1 MSGQSSKNEG
11 PGSAAFGRLRH
22 PHSGSSNGRVV
33 PAAYPPPVDSQ
44 KEFVKRGLDS
54 EDELIEVGVAIVG
67 GGTAGLACANRLLQ
81 LLGDDPE
88 TMERLGE
95 VPVAVIEKAK
105 TCGGHNL
112 SGAVMRPGPLQE
124 LFPELTREQWRQE
137 GFAFGE
143 VKKESVYVL
152 PSAKT
157 KIRIP
162 PPPPQHNHGN
172 EVISVSALARYQQR
186 VAEEAGAYILTE
198 TAATQLIVEDGRVV
212 GVRSG
217 DKGRG
222 KDGEPL
228 SNFEPGTDI
237 KAQATVLAEGCWGHI
252 TGAAIKEFDL
262 AAGREP
268 QVWELG
274 VKEVWKV
281 TKPLDRVIHT
291 LAGWP
296 LKISAKYGQI
306 GGSWIYPMKNEKT
319 GEDLVSIGFIIDLD
333 YADATT
339 SAHDLLQEIKTHP
352 LFKGIL
358 EGGERVAWGAKAL
371 PAGGYWAMPKLSMPG
386 ALLVGDAAGI
396 MNLASL
402 KGVHY
407 AIKSGMLAAESIYAA
422 LKRGDS
428 SLESYEQVVEDSI
441 IGKDLWE
448 QRNTR
453 QPFQK
458 GLIRGG
464 PLVNLMIATK
474 GRFPGGR
481 WALHRN
487 DAKPM
492 FIGKTKDSYPK
503 PDGKYTF
510 DKLSSV
516 FITGNATRDDA
527 PNHIRV
533 QKHVPREV
541 AETWRWMCPAGV
553 YEIPEDGEG
562 GNESGVVDVIVNYT
576 NCVQCGAITAKGG
589 RLTTPEGGDGPL
601 YQIL

>member
-1 MSGQSSKNEG
+1 VSG
-11 PGSAAFGRLRH
+11 H
-22 PHSGSSNGRVV
+22 GSSNGRVA
-33 PAAYPPPVDSQ
+33 PAAFPPPVDSR

-54 EDELIEVGVAIVG
+54 EDELIEVGVVIVG

-81 LLGDDPE
+81 LLADDPE

-95 VPVAVIEKAK
+95 VPVAVVEKAK

-124 LFPELTREQWRQE
+124 LFPEITREDWRKE
-137 GFAFGE
+137 GFAYGE
-143 VKKESVYVL
+143 VDKEAVYML
-152 PSAKT
+152 PTAKA
-157 KIRIP
+157 KLRVPVP
-162 PPPPQHNHGN
+162 PNFKNHGN
-172 EVISVSALARYQQR
+172 EVISVSAMARFQQR
-186 VAEEAGAYILTE
+186 QAEEAGAYILTE
-198 TAATQLIVEDGRVV
+198 TAATQLIVQDGRVV

-228 SNFEPGTDI
+228 GNFEPGTDI
-237 KAQATVLAEGCWGHI
+237 KAQATVLAEGCWGHL
-252 TGAAIKEFDL
+252 TGAAIKEFEL
-262 AAGREP
+262 GAGREP

-274 VKEVWKV
+274 VKEVWRV
-281 TKPLDRVIHT
+281 PKPLDRLIHT
-291 LAGWP
+291 LGPWP
-296 LKISAKYGQI
+296 FKISAKYAHV
-306 GGSWIYPMKNEKT
+306 GGTWLYPMQDEKT
-319 GEDLVSIGFIIDLD
+319 GDHLVSIGLVMDLE

-339 SAHDLLQEIKTHP
+339 SVHDLLQQFKLHP
-352 LFKGIL
+352 LVKGIL
-358 EGGERVAWGAKAL
+358 DGGERIAWGAKAL
-371 PAGGYWAMPKLSMPG
+371 PGGGYWSMPKLSMPG
-386 ALLVGDAAGI
+386 AVLVGDAGGMVNTA
-396 MNLASL
+396 AL
-402 KGVHY
+402 KGVHHS
-407 AIKSGMLAAESIYAA
+407 IMSGKLAAESIYAA
-422 LKRGDS
+422 LVRGES
-428 SLESYEQVVEDSI
+428 SFESYEQAIDESQV
-441 IGKDLWE
+441 GKELYE
-448 QRNTR
+448 MRNAR

-458 GLIRGG
+458 GFIKGV
-464 PLVNLMIATK
+464 PLVGMMIQTK

-481 WALHRN
+481 WAWHRN
-487 DAKPM
+487 DAQPM
-492 FIGKTKDSYPK
+492 FIGDTKDNYPK

-533 QKHVPREV
+533 RKHVPREV

-562 GNESGVVDVIVNYT
+562 GDQSGEVDVIVNYT

-601 YQIL
+601 YQVT

>member
-1 MSGQSSKNEG
+1 MSSHNGSRNGTRAPG
-11 PGSAAFGRLRH
+11 PF
-22 PHSGSSNGRVV
+22 
-33 PAAYPPPVDSQ
+33 PPPVDSQ
-44 KEFVKRGLDS
+44 KEFVKRGLDP

-95 VPVAVIEKAK
+95 VPVAVVEKAK

-112 SGAVMRPGPLQE
+112 SGAVVRPGPLQE
-124 LFPELTREQWRQE
+124 LFPDLTREDWRKE

-143 VKKESVYVL
+143 VTKESVYML
-152 PSAKT
+152 TGPKT
-157 KIRIP
+157 KLPVPIP
-162 PPPPQHNHGN
+162 AVPNFKNHGN
-172 EVISVSALARYQQR
+172 EVISVSALARFQQAQ
-186 VAEEAGAYILTE
+186 AEEAGAYILTE
-198 TAATQLIVEDGRVV
+198 TAATQLVVDDPPSGGQAVVV

-228 SNFEPGTDI
+228 GNFEPGTDI
-237 KAQATVLAEGCWGHI
+237 KAHATVLAEGCWGHL

-262 AAGREP
+262 AEGREP

-281 TKPLDRVIHT
+281 PKPLDRVIHT
-291 LAGWP
+291 FVQPWP
-296 LKISAKYGQI
+296 LKVAAKYGQL
-306 GGSWIYPMKNEKT
+306 GGTWMYPMKNAK
-319 GEDLVSIGFIIDLD
+319 GEDLVSIGFVVDLN
-333 YADATT
+333 YRDATT
-339 SAHDLLQEIKTHP
+339 SAHDLLQTFKLHP
-352 LFKGIL
+352 LVKGIL
-358 EGGERVAWGAKAL
+358 EGGERIAWGAKAL
-371 PAGGYWAMPKLSMPG
+371 PGGGYWSMPKLSMPG
-386 ALLVGDAAGI
+386 AVIVGDAGGMVDTA
-396 MNLASL
+396 AL
-402 KGVHY
+402 KGVHHC
-407 AIKSGMLAAESIYAA
+407 IRSGMLAAESIYAA
-422 LKRGDS
+422 LKRGS
-428 SLESYEQVVEDSI
+428 SDLSDYENAVEKSTIGTELYQV
-441 IGKDLWE
+441 
-448 QRNTR
+448 RNTR
-453 QPFQK
+453 QAFQK
-458 GLIRGG
+458 GFLVGSALAG
-464 PLVNLMIATK
+464 PSIMSK
-474 GRFPGGR
+474 GKVPPGR
-481 WALHRN
+481 QEWHRD
-487 DAKPM
+487 DAEPM
-492 FIGKTKDSYPK
+492 FVGNTKDRYPK

-533 QKHVPREV
+533 QKHVPREI

-553 YEIPEDGEG
+553 YELPEDGEG
-562 GNESGVVDVIVNYT
+562 GEQSGLVDVIVNYT

>member
-1 MSGQSSKNEG
+1 MFEYGDGK
-11 PGSAAFGRLRH
+11 F
-22 PHSGSSNGRVV
+22 V
-33 PAAYPPPVDSQ
+33 PAEFPPPVDARE
-44 KEFVKRGLDS
+44 EFVKRGLDG
-54 EDELIEVGVAIVG
+54 EDERIEIGVAIVG

-81 LLGDDPE
+81 LLAEDPE
-88 TMERLGE
+88 TMEKLGE

-124 LFPELTREQWRQE
+124 LFPALSREQWREE

-143 VKKESVYVL
+143 VRKEAIYLL
-152 PSAKT
+152 PNGKS

-162 PPPPQHNHGN
+162 PPPPQRNHGN
-172 EVISVSALARYQQR
+172 EVVSVSALCRYMQAQ
-186 VAEEAGAYILTE
+186 AEENGAYLLTE
-198 TAATQLIVEDGRVV
+198 TAATQVVVEDGAVV

-222 KDGEPL
+222 KEGEEL
-228 SNFEPGTDI
+228 GNFEPGTDI
-237 KAQATVLAEGCWGHI
+237 AARATVLAEGCWGHL
-252 TGAAIKEFDL
+252 TDAVVRELGL
-262 AAGREP
+262 AEDREP

-281 TKPLDRVIHT
+281 PKPLDRVIHT

-296 LKISAKYGQI
+296 LKISAKYHQI
-306 GGSWIYPMKNEKT
+306 GGSWIYPMKDEKT
-319 GEDLVSIGFIIDLD
+319 GDDLVSIGFVLDLD

-339 SAHDLLQEIKTHP
+339 SAHDLLQQFKTHP
-352 LFKGIL
+352 MVREIL
-358 EGGERVAWGAKAL
+358 EGGERVGWGAKAI
-371 PAGGYWAMPKLSMPG
+371 PAGGYWAMPKLSAPG
-386 ALLVGDAAGI
+386 AVLIGDAAG
-396 MNLASL
+396 MVNLAAL

-407 AIKSGMLAAESIYAA
+407 AIQSGMLAAEAIYAA
-422 LKRGDS
+422 LKV
-428 SLESYEQVVEDSI
+428 ESNDFSGYEKAVEDSFI
-441 IGKDLWE
+441 KKDLYQE
-448 QRNTR
+448 RNTR

-458 GLIRGG
+458 GLIKGG

-481 WALHRN
+481 WKIERN
-487 DAKPM
+487 DEQPM
-492 FIGKTKDSYPK
+492 FVGDTKDGYPQ
-503 PDGKYTF
+503 PDGELTF

-533 QKHVPREV
+533 QKRVPREV

-553 YEIPEDGEG
+553 YEIPDDAP
-562 GNESGVVDVIVNYT
+562 ESGDVDVIVNYT

-601 YQIL
+601 YQNT

>member
-1 MSGQSSKNEG
+1 MSAHNGSKNG
-11 PGSAAFGRLRH
+11 KVIPAAF
-22 PHSGSSNGRVV
+22 
-33 PAAYPPPVDSQ
+33 PPPVDSQ
-44 KEFVKRGLDS
+44 KEFVKRGLDP

-81 LLGDDPE
+81 LLADDPE

-112 SGAVMRPGPLQE
+112 SGAVMRPGPLEE
-124 LFPELTREQWRQE
+124 LFGDMTREQWRTE

-143 VKKESVYVL
+143 VEKESVYVL
-152 PSAKT
+152 PNSRT

-162 PPPPQHNHGN
+162 PPPPQHNKGN
-172 EVISVSALARYQQR
+172 EVVSVSALARYQQR
-186 VAEEAGAYILTE
+186 QAEEGGAYILTE
-198 TAATQLIVEDGRVV
+198 TSATQLIVEGERVV

-228 SNFEPGTDI
+228 GNFEPGTDM
-237 KAQATVLAEGCWGHI
+237 KAHATVLAEGCWGHL
-252 TGAAIKEFDL
+252 TGAAIREFDL
-262 AAGREP
+262 AKGREP

-281 TKPLDRVIHT
+281 RTPLDRVIHT

-296 LKISAKYGQI
+296 LKISASYHQI
-306 GGSWIYPMKNEKT
+306 GGSWLYPMKDEKT
-319 GEDLVSIGFIIDLD
+319 GDDLVSIGFILDLD
-333 YADATT
+333 YADATS
-339 SAHDLLQEIKTHP
+339 SAHDLLQQIKLHP
-352 LFKGIL
+352 LFKNIL
-358 EGGERVAWGAKAL
+358 AGGERVAWGAKAL

-386 ALLVGDAAGI
+386 AVLVGDSAGLV
-396 MNLASL
+396 NLASL

-407 AIKSGMLAAESIYAA
+407 AIKSGMLAAESIYAS
-422 LKRGDS
+422 LKRGET
-428 SLESYEQVVEDSI
+428 SLASYEQAVEDSC
-441 IGKDLWE
+441 IGKELWE

-458 GLIRGG
+458 GLLKGG

-487 DAKPM
+487 DAQPM

-533 QKHVPREV
+533 QKHVPREL

-553 YEIPEDGEG
+553 YEIPEDSP
-562 GNESGVVDVIVNYT
+562 ESGPVDVIVNYT

-601 YQIL
+601 YQIT